1 MATWKPYRISD
12 IVIDIDEEKFV
23 LPVIQ
28 RSLVWTE
35 EKMELLYDTVLK
47 GNSFGGIMVID
58 ENKESN
64 PLFSSRPF
72 TKDGNF
78 IESKEIEKL
87 RQQQSFV
94 IDGQQRLQSFYI
106 GLKGSINGK
115 ELYFDLFSDYNSLF
129 EFKFEKNEK
138 DLPKTSKE
146 IEDRVI
152 TKCFWY
158 PAKELLRML
167 KDTDDEEIVADEII
181 SNNDI
186 EEKNEKDHIGKNI
199 KAFYKNII
207 SSESLGISKVTINKN
222 LPEIDNRQR
231 IVELFRRLNDGGT
244 KLSSFDLVASI
255 LKGFSWEMESFLR
268 EMLQDNEDIGLS
280 QENLIK
286 LIFLLQDN
294 YNKEMASIEA
304 SDAQFAIDNK
314 DKIKATIIAL
324 KKFLKNARL
333 YEYYKDEN
341 RSFIPLFFIAYHLF
355 HKDINNQQI
364 ENYFDNFETSNEDFP
379 LMKQWIFHS
388 LLNGVF
394 RSRGAGWIP
403 YRTGI
408 KKILETIKEYKN
420 QKFPVKKLFEVYINH
435 PIAFTTDY
443 LTNDNFDKLDELDS
457 SFIYYLI
464 YGKAIRVND
473 IDHIMPKSILEK
485 KKYDL
490 WDINSIKNFQLLD
503 YGTNR
508 GDKNA
513 KSFFE
518 WISNPKYVKNKEEYL
533 KIHLIPTNE
542 EFWEEEN
549 FKDFIEER
557 RKLIIEKIRQ
567 ANSSTI

>member
-12 IVIDIDEEKFV
+12 IVTDIDEEKFV

-28 RSLVWTE
+28 RPLVWTE

-58 ENKESN
+58 EDKESK
-64 PLFSSRPF
+64 PLFNYRPF

-78 IESKEIEKL
+78 IESKEVEKL

-152 TKCFWY
+152 TKYFWY

-207 SSESLGISKVTINKN
+207 SSESLGISKVTINKK

-341 RSFIPLFFIAYHLF
+341 RSFIPLFFIAYDLF
-355 HKDINNQQI
+355 QNWRII
-364 ENYFDNFETSNEDFP
+364 
-379 LMKQWIFHS
+379 
-388 LLNGVF
+388 
-394 RSRGAGWIP
+394 
-403 YRTGI
+403 
-408 KKILETIKEYKN
+408 
-420 QKFPVKKLFEVYINH
+420 
-435 PIAFTTDY
+435 
-443 LTNDNFDKLDELDS
+443 
-457 SFIYYLI
+457 
-464 YGKAIRVND
+464 
-473 IDHIMPKSILEK
+473 
-485 KKYDL
+485 
-490 WDINSIKNFQLLD
+490 
-503 YGTNR
+503 
-508 GDKNA
+508 
-513 KSFFE
+513 
-518 WISNPKYVKNKEEYL
+518 
-533 KIHLIPTNE
+533 
-542 EFWEEEN
+542 
-549 FKDFIEER
+549 
-557 RKLIIEKIRQ
+557 LIILKPQMKIFL
-567 ANSSTI
+567 

>member
-47 GNSFGGIMVID
+47 GNSFGGIMVIV
-58 ENKESN
+58 EEKESR
-64 PLFSSRPF
+64 PLFSYRPF

-78 IESKEIEKL
+78 IESREVEKL
-87 RQQQSFV
+87 QQQQSFV

-152 TKCFWY
+152 TKYFWY

-181 SNNDI
+181 SNNNI

-207 SSESLGISKVTINKN
+207 SSESLGISKVTINKK

-324 KKFLKNARL
+324 KKFLKSAHL

-355 HKDINNQQI
+355 HKKINNQQL

-379 LMKQWIFHS
+379 LIKQWIFHS

-408 KKILETIKEYKN
+408 KKILQIIKEYKN
-420 QKFPVKKLFEVYINH
+420 QKFPIRELFDVYINH
-435 PIAFTTDY
+435 PITFNTDY
-443 LTNDNFDKLDELDS
+443 LTNDNFDKLDDLDS

-464 YGKAIRVND
+464 YGKAIRAND

-490 WDINSIKNFQLLD
+490 QDINSIKNFQLLD

-518 WISNPKYVKNKEEYL
+518 WISNSKYVKNKKEYL

-542 EFWEEEN
+542 EFWEEKN

>member
-47 GNSFGGIMVID
+47 GNSFGGIMVIV
-58 ENKESN
+58 EEKESR
-64 PLFSSRPF
+64 PLFSYRPF

-78 IESKEIEKL
+78 IESREVEKL
-87 RQQQSFV
+87 QQQQSFV

-152 TKCFWY
+152 TKYFWY
-158 PAKELLRML
+158 PAKELLRKL
-167 KDTDDEEIVADEII
+167 RDTDDEEIVADEII
-181 SNNDI
+181 SNNNI

-207 SSESLGISKVTINKN
+207 SSESLGISKVNINKK

-324 KKFLKNARL
+324 KKFLKSAHL

-355 HKDINNQQI
+355 HKKINNQQL

-379 LMKQWIFHS
+379 LIKQWIFHS

-408 KKILETIKEYKN
+408 KKILQIIKEYKN
-420 QKFPVKKLFEVYINH
+420 QKFPIRELFDVYINH
-435 PIAFTTDY
+435 PITFNTDY
-443 LTNDNFDKLDELDS
+443 LTNDNFDKLDDLDS

-464 YGKAIRVND
+464 YGKAIRAND

-490 WDINSIKNFQLLD
+490 QDINSIKNFQLLD

-518 WISNPKYVKNKEEYL
+518 WISNSKYVKNKKEYL

-542 EFWEEEN
+542 EFWEEKN

>member
-47 GNSFGGIMVID
+47 GNSFGGIMVIVED
-58 ENKESN
+58 KESK
-64 PLFSSRPF
+64 PLFSYRPF

-78 IESKEIEKL
+78 IESREVEKL

-115 ELYFDLFSDYNSLF
+115 ELYFDLFSDYNSEF
-129 EFKFEKNEK
+129 NFKFEKNQK

-146 IEDRVI
+146 IEEREI
-152 TKCFWY
+152 TKYFWY
-158 PAKELLRML
+158 PVKELLRML
-167 KDTDDEEIVADEII
+167 KETDDEEIVADEII

-186 EEKNEKDHIGKNI
+186 EEKNEKDHISKNV

-207 SSESLGISKVTINKN
+207 SSESLGISKVTINKK

-294 YNKEMASIEA
+294 YNKEMAYIEA

-314 DKIKATIIAL
+314 DRIKTTIKAL
-324 KKFLKNARL
+324 KDFLRYSRL
-333 YEYYKDEN
+333 YEYYKN
-341 RSFIPLFFIAYHLF
+341 
-355 HKDINNQQI
+355 
-364 ENYFDNFETSNEDFP
+364 
-379 LMKQWIFHS
+379 
-388 LLNGVF
+388 
-394 RSRGAGWIP
+394 
-403 YRTGI
+403 
-408 KKILETIKEYKN
+408 
-420 QKFPVKKLFEVYINH
+420 
-435 PIAFTTDY
+435 
-443 LTNDNFDKLDELDS
+443 
-457 SFIYYLI
+457 
-464 YGKAIRVND
+464 
-473 IDHIMPKSILEK
+473 
-485 KKYDL
+485 
-490 WDINSIKNFQLLD
+490 
-503 YGTNR
+503 
-508 GDKNA
+508 
-513 KSFFE
+513 
-518 WISNPKYVKNKEEYL
+518 
-533 KIHLIPTNE
+533 
-542 EFWEEEN
+542 
-549 FKDFIEER
+549 
-557 RKLIIEKIRQ
+557 
-567 ANSSTI
+567 

>member
-12 IVIDIDEEKFV
+12 IVTDIDEEKFV

-58 ENKESN
+58 EDKESK
-64 PLFSSRPF
+64 PLFSYRPF

-78 IESKEIEKL
+78 IESKEAEKL

-152 TKCFWY
+152 TKYFWY
-158 PAKELLRML
+158 PVKELLRML

-207 SSESLGISKVTINKN
+207 SSESLGISKVTINKK

-355 HKDINNQQI
+355 HKDINNQQL

-379 LMKQWIFHS
+379 LIKQWIFHS

-420 QKFPVKKLFEVYINH
+420 QKFPVKKLFEVYVNH
-435 PIAFTTDY
+435 PITFNTDY
-443 LTNDNFDKLDELDS
+443 LTNNNFDKLDELDS

-464 YGKAIRVND
+464 YGKAIRTND

-542 EFWEEEN
+542 EFWKEKN
-549 FKDFIEER
+549 FKSFIEER

-567 ANSSTI
+567 ANSSTL

>member
-12 IVIDIDEEKFV
+12 IVTDIDEEKFV

-58 ENKESN
+58 EDKESK
-64 PLFSSRPF
+64 PLFSYRPF

-78 IESKEIEKL
+78 IESKEVEKL

-152 TKCFWY
+152 TKYFWY
-158 PAKELLRML
+158 PVKELLRML

-207 SSESLGISKVTINKN
+207 SSESLGISKVTINKK

-355 HKDINNQQI
+355 HKDINNQQL

-379 LMKQWIFHS
+379 LIKQWIFHS

-420 QKFPVKKLFEVYINH
+420 QKFPVKKLFEVYVNH
-435 PIAFTTDY
+435 PITFNTDY
-443 LTNDNFDKLDELDS
+443 LTNNNFDKLDELDS

-464 YGKAIRVND
+464 YGKAIRTND

-485 KKYDL
+485 EKYDL

-542 EFWEEEN
+542 EFWKEKN
-549 FKDFIEER
+549 FKSFIEER

-567 ANSSTI
+567 ANSSTL

>member
-47 GNSFGGIMVID
+47 GNSFGGIMVIV
-58 ENKESN
+58 EEKESR
-64 PLFSSRPF
+64 PLFSYRPF

-78 IESKEIEKL
+78 IESREVEKL
-87 RQQQSFV
+87 QQQQSFV

-152 TKCFWY
+152 TKYFWY

-181 SNNDI
+181 SNNNI

-207 SSESLGISKVTINKN
+207 SSESLGISKVTINKK

-324 KKFLKNARL
+324 KKFLKSAHL

-355 HKDINNQQI
+355 HKKINNQQL

-379 LMKQWIFHS
+379 LIKQWIYS

-408 KKILETIKEYKN
+408 KKILQIIKEYKN
-420 QKFPVKKLFEVYINH
+420 QKFPIRELFDVYINH
-435 PIAFTTDY
+435 PITFNTDY
-443 LTNDNFDKLDELDS
+443 LTNDNFDKLDDLDS

-464 YGKAIRVND
+464 YGKAIRAND

-490 WDINSIKNFQLLD
+490 QDINSIKNFQLLD

-518 WISNPKYVKNKEEYL
+518 WISNSKYVKNKKEYL

-542 EFWEEEN
+542 EFWEEKN